1 MRYRHFARGTAATLI
16 AATAIAASAQVAPPA
31 NPAATAEAQ
40 ALAQAQRAAA
50 AAMPDSTGTGPYPA
64 VKEMVAS
71 LPDHVVYRPANLA
84 ALGSHKL
91 GILVWGNGGCSADGA
106 SARHHLAE
114 IASHGY
120 IAIAPGTIRSG
131 PGAPPPTTA
140 PRAPGPAGQLPPV
153 ATISATLTAGID
165 WAVAE
170 NKRADS
176 PFFGKLDTAKVAVA
190 GHSCGGLQALE
201 VAPDPRIR
209 AVIINNSGVF
219 ADGSNPIPGITV
231 TKAMLKRLH
240 TPVLYILG
248 GPTDIA
254 YPNGMDDFKRIDT
267 VPAMVAN
274 LDVGHGGT
282 FGKPNGGPVATVAV
296 EWLDWQLS
304 GDKRAGARFTG
315 KDCGLCTD
323 PAWKVERKGIE

>member
-1 MRYRHFARGTAATLI
+1 MRYRHLAHGTAVALI
-16 AATAIAASAQVAPPA
+16 AATAIAAPAQVAPPA
-31 NPAATAEAQ
+31 TPAPV
-40 ALAQAQRAAA
+40 
-50 AAMPDSTGTGPYPA
+50 MPDSTGTGRYPA
-64 VKEMVAS
+64 IKEMVAS

-120 IAIAPGTIRSG
+120 LAIAPGTIRSG
-131 PGAPPPTTA
+131 PGAPPQPTAA

-153 ATISATLTAGID
+153 ATTSATLTAAID
-165 WAVAE
+165 WAYAE
-170 NKRADS
+170 NQRVGS
-176 PFFGKLDTAKVAVA
+176 PFFGKLDTGKVAVA

-254 YPNGMDDFKRIDT
+254 YPNGMDDFKQIDS
-267 VPAMVAN
+267 VPVMVAN

-282 FGKPNGGPVATVAV
+282 FGKPNGGAAATVSV
-296 EWLDWQLS
+296 DWLDWQLS
-304 GDKRAGARFTG
+304 GDKRAAARFTG